1 MEEAFRTMLLET
13 APLAQLV
20 GKRIDWGLRPQGDQ
34 LPGIALLRVSGGLT
48 MHFTG
53 PAGWRRDRV
62 QVDVW
67 GRTFKATRDI
77 GDLLADD
84 GGLLVGLRRDLP
96 GVRIRTFVVARRGGT
111 DADAVGPVHR
121 DSIDVMIWHLAQ

>member
-34 LPGIALLRVSGGLT
+34 LPGITLLRVSGGLT
-48 MHFTG
+48 MHFAG

-67 GRTFKATRDI
+67 GRTFKAARDI

>member
-1 MEEAFRTMLLET
+1 MEAAFRKLLLET

-20 GKRIDWGLRPQGDQ
+20 AKRIDWGLRPQGDH
-34 LPGIALLRVSGGLT
+34 LPGIALSRVSGLST
-48 MHFTG
+48 MHFG
-53 PAGWRRDRV
+53 GSAGWQRDRV

-67 GRTFKATRDI
+67 ARTFKAARDI
-77 GDLLADD
+77 GDLLANDT
-84 GGLLVGLRRDLP
+84 GLLVGLRRDLP

-111 DADAVGPVHR
+111 DADASGPVHR